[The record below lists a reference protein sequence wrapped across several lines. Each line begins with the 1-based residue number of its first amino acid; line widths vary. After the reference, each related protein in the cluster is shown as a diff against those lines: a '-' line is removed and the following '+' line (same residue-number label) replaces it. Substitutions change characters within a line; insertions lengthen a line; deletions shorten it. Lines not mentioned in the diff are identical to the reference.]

1 MGVYSCTQ
9 ISVGVV
15 VLTCYKLLI
24 HNDLFVKSRIKLAY
38 RMNKA
43 PVVVHIVS
51 IEYLD
56 MK

>member
-15 VLTCYKLLI
+15 VLLFYKLLI